1 MIKKVN
7 QHKHKRVVVYLGE
20 KDYTQL
26 RIKLLLLGET
36 VSSWFRK
43 VVKDFLNGNGN

>member
-1 MIKKVN
+1 MIKKSN
-7 QHKHKRVVVYLGE
+7 GHKHKRVVVYLNEGE
-20 KDYTQL
+20 YTQL

-43 VVKDFLNGNGN
+43 VVKDFLSKN